1 MLSAAGHGPA
11 AWVGSHAGTWWRAGR
26 GGDLMAR
33 ARRRGDRGRGAG
45 RRDGREGGAGRRR
58 DDGRPPWRAGPGA
71 CRRLGGDR
79 AVRLG
84 AGPGHRAAGRGAG
97 RALGDRAGVR
107 QPGRQR
113 HHAGER
119 GAVAGPPWHRLGAGR
134 RHPAGPSRR
143 HRGAAGAAAVLGV
156 LGWWQRPPGAAGR
169 RRQAVGA
176 ALACRAAKA
185 GAGGRQRHLPGG
197 AAGGGPAPAGAAA
210 RLLGGAGG
218 QGPRRR
224 SQPRARG
231 GAVRV
236 VGHEVV
242 GPDRRGREP
251 GRLRPGREAGVW
263 FGCRADVGLHQG
275 EPAAPGSRAL
285 PGRTRPAGEGS
296 PAASADAP
304 GTASRRAVGKL
315 GVDRHGVGGSL
326 GRGGAATSGSGFSAG
341 LSVKGSTA
349 DIAHLGGGE
358 TTVNVGRGQV
368 GISDDGSIAV
378 GGEVRGVSVG
388 GGGSAAVGRSS
399 SVSGYF
405 FTWESVVRP
414 SPSPAMGS
422 LVDLLAGLF

>member
-1 MLSAAGHGPA
+1 MVGISWRVRAVVATVVVALAAAMVARVAPAAGVTTGGRPGGPGQAPAAASAATERSA
-11 AWVGSHAGTWWRAGR
+11 SAQ
-26 GGDLMAR
+26 AR
-33 ARRRGDRGRGAG
+33 ATGRRVEVLAERSETGQVFANPDGSVTMQESVVPLRVRRGTGWVPVDATLQARA
-45 RRDGREGGAGRRR
+45 DGTVAPRALPLSLAFSGGGSA
-58 DDGRPPWRAGPGA
+58 P
-71 CRRLGGDR
+71 L
-79 AVRLG
+79 VRLG
-84 AGPGHRAAGRGAG
+84 AGGKQLVLRWPAALPRPVLAGDSATYREVLPGVDLRLRALPRGFSEVLVVKDRAAAANPELAAVRFGLSATRLSVRTDEAGNLGAY
-97 RALGDRAGVR
+97 DRAGKLVF
-107 QPGRQR
+107 G
-113 HHAGER
+113 
-119 GAVAGPPWHRLGAGR
+119 
-134 RHPAGPSRR
+134 S
-143 HRGAAGAAAVLGV
+143 
-156 LGWWQRPPGAAGR
+156 
-169 RRQAVGA
+169 GA
-176 ALACRAAKA
+176 ALMWD
-185 GAGGRQRHLPGG
+185 
-197 AAGGGPAPAGAAA
+197 
-210 RLLGGAGG
+210 
-218 QGPRRR
+218 
-224 SQPRARG
+224 ST
-231 GAVRV
+231 
-236 VGHEVV
+236 
-242 GPDRRGREP
+242 RE
-251 GRLRPGREAGVW
+251 
-263 FGCRADVGLHQG
+263 
-275 EPAAPGSRAL
+275 EPAAPGARAL